1 MRRTLSVLL
10 WILLGAVASG
20 ASVGFFLH
28 QSNQDRVVLL
38 RQLDQTKQELAIAK
52 RVNEQIHDE
61 ASQRIAQAKADAEET
76 QLRMQK
82 LDEARALTE
91 KAQTLP
97 KIASTQSKQWSEQVS
112 VPLGLSFLTP
122 PKSQSWMTD
131 QILGVGSG
139 NPKSMQG
146 LDQWLSVSAYDGKR
160 EEAIVSQLLHA
171 EQVVFKAGDHILI
184 GKRGILK
191 NTDAVTYVMQSQQDG
206 QPTHFLWARTNK
218 EVNETRLLETLG
230 SFSFGPMP
238 ADSQTVSL
246 R

>member
-10 WILLGAVASG
+10 WILLGAFASG

-28 QSNQDRVVLL
+28 QSNQDRLALL
-38 RQLDQTKQELAIAK
+38 RQLEQTKQELANAK

-61 ASQRIAQAKADAEET
+61 AAQRIALAKSQAEET
-76 QLRMQK
+76 QLRLQK
-82 LDEARALTE
+82 LDEAHALIE
-91 KAQTLP
+91 KAQALP
-97 KIASTQSKQWSEQVS
+97 KITQTKQWSEQVS

-139 NPKSMQG
+139 NPQSAQG
-146 LDQWLSVSAYDGKR
+146 LDQWLSVSAYDQKR
-160 EEAIVSQLLHA
+160 EESIASQLENA
-171 EQVVFKAGDHILI
+171 KQVVFKAGDHILI

-218 EVNETRLLETLG
+218 DVNETRLLETLG

-238 ADSQTVSL
+238 TNSNTVSL